1 MGLEGH
7 RYGRNTRI
15 GLPHFSA
22 NTAPTPAG
30 WRLETETT
38 SVEILPLLRT

>member
-15 GLPHFSA
+15 GLPYYFSA
-22 NTAPTPAG
+22 ITAPGPASC
-30 WRLETETT
+30 RLDTT